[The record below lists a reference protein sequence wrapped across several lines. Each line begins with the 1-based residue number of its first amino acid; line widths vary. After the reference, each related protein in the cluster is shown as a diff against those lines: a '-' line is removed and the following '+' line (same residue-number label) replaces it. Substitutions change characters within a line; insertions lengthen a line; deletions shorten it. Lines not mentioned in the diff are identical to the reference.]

1 MVDVLAEQKYIDLA
15 IVVELAA
22 QSQDALGKALHQPL
36 FI

>member
-1 MVDVLAEQKYIDLA
+1 MVDIFAKKKNVDLA

-22 QSQDALGKALHQPL
+22 QGQNALGKALHQPL